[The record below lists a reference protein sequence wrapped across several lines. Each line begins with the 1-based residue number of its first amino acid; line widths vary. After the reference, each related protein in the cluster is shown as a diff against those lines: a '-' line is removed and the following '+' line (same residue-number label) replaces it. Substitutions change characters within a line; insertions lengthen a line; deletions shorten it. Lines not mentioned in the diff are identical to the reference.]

1 MTEKQKEGREGLEL
15 GFLGLSSPRI
25 FSEKSLEENQEK
37 MPRPV
42 PVSYESGFIDPRKGK
57 GWIALLNID
66 SKSEIVREFLTVN
79 RIYGKGG
86 YVFRFQGLLPEGSVL
101 EVAEGGSWKNTYRF
115 FARVKPDGSIE
126 NLGWTSSIET
136 KKKVYDLLGSD
147 RWSNAW
153 KTSK

>member
-1 MTEKQKEGREGLEL
+1 MAEKEKEGRESSEL
-15 GFLGLSSPRI
+15 GFLGLGSPEI
-25 FSEKSLEENQEK
+25 FKKNRRE
-37 MPRPV
+37 MPKLV
-42 PVSYESGFIDPRKGK
+42 HVSYESGFVDPCKGK
-57 GWIALLNID
+57 GWMAILKVD
-66 SKSEIVREFLTVN
+66 EKREIVREFLATN

-86 YVFRFQGLLPEGSVL
+86 YEFRFEGLLSQGSVL

-126 NLGWTSSIET
+126 NLGWTSSIDA
-136 KKKVYDLLGSD
+136 KKKVYDLLGND